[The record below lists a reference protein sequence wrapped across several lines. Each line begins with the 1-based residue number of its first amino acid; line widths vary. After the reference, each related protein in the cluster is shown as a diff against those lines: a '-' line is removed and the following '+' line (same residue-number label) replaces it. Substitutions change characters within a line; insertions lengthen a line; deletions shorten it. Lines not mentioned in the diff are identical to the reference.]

1 MQHTDLGGCP
11 AVRAE
16 AKSCCGTSSAS
27 RPLIKTSKVPCWP
40 VETEFGRGGWG
51 VRGGT
56 ERRVCPCGDNGSR
69 IRIWPVMVLSL
80 PGSECDDQ
88 GFNLETSD

>member
-1 MQHTDLGGCP
+1 MVGG
-11 AVRAE
+11 A
-16 AKSCCGTSSAS
+16 
-27 RPLIKTSKVPCWP
+27 
-40 VETEFGRGGWG
+40 
-51 VRGGT
+51 